1 MGDDI
6 DVLLLTSVKEMLE
19 KNEIK
24 PQTKSKS
31 KISNLTKVLQY
42 VKRNYPK
49 DLDELIEEF
58 GYKEHIKGLF
68 KYEES
73 EYSKKFPKEYKRILS
88 YDLKRIDRRTPFETA
103 RDICAN
109 FIMEDLF
116 IKPFNDNYKDY
127 LNIKLNENENRDI
140 EKVATNLPDFIFE
153 SYTTG
158 KSLRFDLKIDWVGRT
173 IIDKKFFFRGNE
185 YKEYGE
191 KYQAVALIWCPTKN
205 KYTFVDFRKKVKGEL
220 GFDKSKGNKE
230 GFWADLSGYKFK
242 DIYFN
247 FNDGV
252 YIDNIIRDLEKLS
265 KK

>member
-127 LNIKLNENENRDI
+127 L
-140 EKVATNLPDFIFE
+140 
-153 SYTTG
+153 
-158 KSLRFDLKIDWVGRT
+158 
-173 IIDKKFFFRGNE
+173 II
-185 YKEYGE
+185 
-191 KYQAVALIWCPTKN
+191 L
-205 KYTFVDFRKKVKGEL
+205 L
-220 GFDKSKGNKE
+220 
-230 GFWADLSGYKFK
+230 
-242 DIYFN
+242 
-247 FNDGV
+247 
-252 YIDNIIRDLEKLS
+252 
-265 KK
+265 

>member
-1 MGDDI
+1 MKSVDVEFPLGMFVCVTGVSGSGKSSLVNGTLQPILSRRFYKSNQEPLPYKEIIGIENVDD
-6 DVLLLTSVKEMLE
+6 
-19 KNEIK
+19 
-24 PQTKSKS
+24 
-31 KISNLTKVLQY
+31 
-42 VKRNYPK
+42 
-49 DLDELIEEF
+49 LIEEF

-191 KYQAVALIWCPTKN
+191 KYEWMKETSSTARHEVTRHLDSAFKKFFDNMKKN
-205 KYTFVDFRKKVKGEL
+205 R
-220 GFDKSKGNKE
+220 
-230 GFWADLSGYKFK
+230 
-242 DIYFN
+242 
-247 FNDGV
+247 
-252 YIDNIIRDLEKLS
+252 
-265 KK
+265 